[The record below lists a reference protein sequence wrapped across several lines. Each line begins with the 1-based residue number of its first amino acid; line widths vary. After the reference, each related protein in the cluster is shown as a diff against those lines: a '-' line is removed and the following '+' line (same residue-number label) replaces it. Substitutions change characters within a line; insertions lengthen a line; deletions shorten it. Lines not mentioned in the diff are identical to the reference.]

1 MATYTDLRTLD
12 ASDDLKNRLDIA
24 VTVEA
29 HILATG
35 TPTAEDT
42 AWSGSALASP
52 RPQAMKALRFVVA
65 ANKDL
70 TLEGITGMTDAAL
83 QAQVALS
90 IPVLVAS
97 L

>member
-1 MATYTDLRTLD
+1 
-12 ASDDLKNRLDIA
+12 
-24 VTVEA
+24 
-29 HILATG
+29 
-35 TPTAEDT
+35 
-42 AWSGSALASP
+42 
-52 RPQAMKALRFVVA
+52 MKALRFVVA